1 MMWHILAAIE
11 LVVVIVSLPL
21 LVALVGYLAW
31 AIYDQR
37 R

>member
-1 MMWHILAAIE
+1 MLQILSGIE

-21 LVALVGYLAW
+21 LVGLVGYLAW